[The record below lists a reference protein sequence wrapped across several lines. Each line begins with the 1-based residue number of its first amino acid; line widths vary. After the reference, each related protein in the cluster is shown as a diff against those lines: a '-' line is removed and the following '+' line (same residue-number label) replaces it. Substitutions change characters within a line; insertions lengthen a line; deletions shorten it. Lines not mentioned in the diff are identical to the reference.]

1 MEDTVR
7 EMENVGVQLEA
18 VSDLLSVI
26 LDNLLYFGKLNPASG
41 DATDQLEVATLCSN
55 LPKGQSLL
63 YLAQEKVRDIQGY
76 ACAPLFPK
84 PAGKSRGRFLGQS
97 P

>member
-7 EMENVGVQLEA
+7 EMENVGVQLET

-41 DATDQLEVATLCSN
+41 NAADRLEIATLCSN

-63 YLAQEKVRDIQGY
+63 YLAQEKVRDIQGRVDTLVRHSLQNPQEEVK
-76 ACAPLFPK
+76 AA
-84 PAGKSRGRFLGQS
+84 S
-97 P
+97 